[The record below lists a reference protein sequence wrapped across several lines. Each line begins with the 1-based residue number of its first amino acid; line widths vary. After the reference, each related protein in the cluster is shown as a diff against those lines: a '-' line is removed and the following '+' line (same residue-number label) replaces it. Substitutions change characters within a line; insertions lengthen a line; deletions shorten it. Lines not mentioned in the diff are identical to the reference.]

1 MRSSLLTTLLAI
13 FSASAFATAGNCET
27 NFTYTLG
34 EGGSVEFDNQSF
46 WDNDEVEWTWY
57 FGDAGA
63 SEMSNPSFTFEPGTY
78 NVCLV
83 LSTMNCEDEYCEEIV
98 IPEPCTGLE
107 ITLESI
113 IDPATIIEIAWL
125 LETIEGIDI
134 DEGAIEIVLGG
145 ATGEISL
152 CIPDGC
158 YSMTLTGPED
168 FSFDIIILLMEL
180 AELPIDPVSI
190 ALDDSTLVVEFA
202 INSDCKNEV
211 ECPDQLWSG
220 PTETCGCYAFE
231 VGSAADSPQ
240 VSWYFG
246 EDGPYFEG
254 HFADYCWEEN
264 GTYTVTAVYS
274 SETCPQETYTTEVV
288 VDCFGNDCELDVE
301 YEQNDCGQ
309 GVYEVVEAPE
319 NASIWWTINGDWLAE
334 SSDVLEVNLEPGEYT
349 ICAFYET
356 PDCPMGSEWCVE
368 FFIDNCTEP
377 CNINVEII
385 SSDDCTNAF
394 VMEAYDYP
402 EGASLV
408 WTINGDVVDDD
419 NYLSW
424 DAPEFGEYQI
434 CVAYETPDCPN
445 GAFWCETFFYE
456 NCDPC
461 PQEIW
466 MSEGNNCG
474 CYEFEIGSFVEGE
487 SVTWDFG
494 NGVTIEGGHYI
505 EYCYEEDG
513 EYIITAWYESSE
525 CEGMLYTLG
534 EAIVNC
540 YDDCTEVIGFIDSA
554 ADGPEWIEWTIN
566 DIDSQE
572 SVEDGICQLSTSDC
586 APTICL
592 PDGCYEF
599 IIQSETVINAGINFE
614 AFIYSLSEEFEIISE
629 IISDYSVV
637 WEFAIGDGCEA
648 TDCALEIDLI
658 EAECGW
664 VYLEASDFPAGTT
677 LWWEIDDA
685 VVQQGGDG
693 FDWEFEEEGW
703 HNVCV
708 FYETPECPQGVW
720 ACEEIF
726 VVFCTDCPTDIWAGE
741 LDDCGC
747 FEFEIGSFQEGESVD
762 WTWGDGTEDFGAGHY
777 IQHCYEEPGLYI
789 VEVNFVSDICPD
801 GVIAVYTIEVV
812 CDDCS
817 DVSFAFD
824 SFADLGG
831 SEYIEWALTNPG
843 GEVVEEGGCEY
854 VNGPYC
860 DAVLCLEDG
869 CYEMDIWF
877 PTPITSDDA
886 FFSAAFIAGEQL
898 PYGGNIVWI
907 DDMHMT
913 YFFGVNSDCGNA
925 IEDVIQSQFEIYPVP
940 ASDVLTLNVSHDLV
954 GARVIIYDAQGR
966 SVIDA
971 PMTGINK
978 ELSVNS
984 LAQGL
989 YTTVIQNDTV
999 RIARKIQI
1007 LR

>member
-1 MRSSLLTTLLAI
+1 MKSTLLAALVFFLS
-13 FSASAFATAGNCET
+13 FSLFAESGDDCP
-27 NFTYTLG
+27 
-34 EGGSVEFDNQSF
+34 EG
-46 WDNDEVEWTWY
+46 
-57 FGDAGA
+57 
-63 SEMSNPSFTFEPGTY
+63 
-78 NVCLV
+78 
-83 LSTMNCEDEYCEEIV
+83 
-98 IPEPCTGLE
+98 
-107 ITLESI
+107 
-113 IDPATIIEIAWL
+113 
-125 LETIEGIDI
+125 
-134 DEGAIEIVLGG
+134 
-145 ATGEISL
+145 
-152 CIPDGC
+152 
-158 YSMTLTGPED
+158 
-168 FSFDIIILLMEL
+168 
-180 AELPIDPVSI
+180 
-190 ALDDSTLVVEFA
+190 
-202 INSDCKNEV
+202 
-211 ECPDQLWSG
+211 LWSA
-220 PTETCGCYAFE
+220 PSEICGCYVFE
-231 VGSAADSPQ
+231 IGSAADNPQ
-240 VSWYFG
+240 VSWYFND
-246 EDGPYFEG
+246 DGPYLEG
-254 HFADYCWEEN
+254 HIADYCWEEN

-274 SETCPQETYTTEVV
+274 SETCLQETYTMEVA

-309 GVYEVVEAPE
+309 GVYEVVGAPE
-319 NASIWWTINGDWLAE
+319 TGGTWWVINGDWLAE

-368 FFIDNCTEP
+368 FFIDDCDQCTEVISFIDASADGP
-377 CNINVEII
+377 EWVE
-385 SSDDCTNAF
+385 
-394 VMEAYDYP
+394 
-402 EGASLV
+402 
-408 WTINGDVVDDD
+408 WTINEIYSQESVEDGVCQDDFWDCQFSTTCLPDGCYEFIVQSETVINAGINFEAFIYSLSEEFELISEIFSDYSVVWEFAIGDGC
-419 NYLSW
+419 
-424 DAPEFGEYQI
+424 A
-434 CVAYETPDCPN
+434 
-445 GAFWCETFFYE
+445 
-456 NCDPC
+456 DPC

-474 CYEFEIGSFVEGE
+474 CYEFEIGSFIEGE
-487 SVTWDFG
+487 AVAWDFG
-494 NGVTIEGGHYI
+494 DGTTIEGGHYI

-513 EYIITAWYESSE
+513 EYIVTAWYESSV

-534 EAIVNC
+534 EANVECQACEIEVEFDQNDC
-540 YDDCTEVIGFIDSA
+540 GPGVYEAFGYPENAQLFWYVDTDNEAFATGVSTIEVDFGEPGAHWICVGYETPECPQWVSWCTEFVVDDCNEPCDL
-554 ADGPEWIEWTIN
+554 D
-566 DIDSQE
+566 
-572 SVEDGICQLSTSDC
+572 VEI
-586 APTICL
+586 
-592 PDGCYEF
+592 
-599 IIQSETVINAGINFE
+599 
-614 AFIYSLSEEFEIISE
+614 
-629 IISDYSVV
+629 VV
-637 WEFAIGDGCEA
+637 
-648 TDCALEIDLI
+648 
-658 EAECGW
+658 AECDW
-664 VYLEASDFPAGTT
+664 IYLEASSFPAGTM
-677 LWWEIDDA
+677 LWWEVDGSM
-685 VVQQGGDG
+685 VQEGGDG
-693 FDWEFEEEGW
+693 FDWGFETEGW
-703 HNVCV
+703 HEVCV
-708 FYETPECPQGVW
+708 FYETPDCPQGIW
-720 ACEEIF
+720 ACEEIY

-762 WTWGDGTEDFGAGHY
+762 WTWGDGTEDIEAGHY

-831 SEYIEWALTNPG
+831 SEYSEWVVTNPD
-843 GEVVEEGGCEY
+843 GEAIEEGSCEY

-860 DAVLCLEDG
+860 DANLCLEDG

-898 PYGGNIVWI
+898 PYAGQIIWI